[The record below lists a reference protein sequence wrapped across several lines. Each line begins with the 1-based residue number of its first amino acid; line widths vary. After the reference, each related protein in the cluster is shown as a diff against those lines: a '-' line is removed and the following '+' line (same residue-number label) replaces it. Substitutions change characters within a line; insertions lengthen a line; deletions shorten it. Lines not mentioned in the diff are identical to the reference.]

1 MSLLF
6 VCLLNLFGLLQATAP
21 PDTGEYYFNRVFFDN
36 SLMSGNYFYSDVHYQ
51 SPSWIKNENQHLPV
65 NDKIFFSPGN
75 SLELKYTSNEN
86 GAWQAAIKFYRW
98 RGKDFIRTGTEMSF
112 KLFVASNTLPDELP
126 AIAIAKKD
134 SVASEFIP
142 LSTFIQNISQKKWI
156 TVTIPLIDFKN
167 ISLHNSNDIDFIF
180 FRQNSKEGKTHDLYL
195 DQVEIIPENNSTA
208 LLTETPALIA
218 AKGFEQHID
227 ISWEKTSET
236 SSVKY
241 VEIYRSTDNK
251 NYAPVGI
258 QYPYT
263 NRFSDFTGITGK
275 KFYYKISFVSNDYTY
290 SKFSNIVSATTYSLT
305 DSAWLDMV
313 QEASFHYYWEGA
325 ESISGLALEDIPA
338 RSHMVATGASGF
350 GMMAILA
357 GVKRNFITREQA
369 VQRFT
374 KMVKFLLHAEKF
386 HGAFAH
392 FMDGRTGKV
401 VPYFGKY
408 DDGGDLVETSFLMEG
423 LLTARQFFNADND
436 KEKFIR
442 ENINALWKGV
452 EWDWYKRYPD
462 STFLYW
468 HWSPDYAWHIN
479 HRFVGFNEAMIT
491 YLLAIASPEHAIDPK
506 MYYSGWASQSE
517 YARHY
522 RSAWSGTKDGDN
534 YSNDSIYYGI
544 KLKVGVSNG
553 GPLFFT
559 HYSYLAFDPHFIT
572 DKYTN
577 YFDNNRSIALI
588 NYRYCLENP
597 NHFPGYGAGCWGL
610 TASDGPWGYKA
621 NEPVKERDNGTIAPT
636 GSLSSFAY
644 TPDQSMEAL
653 KNFYYR
659 YGKFLWGEY
668 GFRDAFNLSQ
678 NWCSPI
684 YMGLNQAPIVVMIE
698 NYRSGFIWNL
708 FMSCP
713 EIKTGIKRVSFQSP
727 YL

>member
-6 VCLLNLFGLLQATAP
+6 VCLLNLFGLFPANAP
-21 PDTGEYYFNRVFFDN
+21 SDTGEYYFNRIFFDN
-36 SLMSGNYFYSDVHYQ
+36 SLMSGNYFYSDASYQ
-51 SPSWIKNENQHLPV
+51 SPGWIKNEEHRLPV

-86 GAWQAAIKFYRW
+86 GMWNAAIKFYKW
-98 RGKDFIRTGTEMSF
+98 RGKDFIKVGKELSF
-112 KLFVASNTLPDELP
+112 KLFVASNTLPEELP
-126 AIAIAKKD
+126 AVAIAKED
-134 SVASEFIP
+134 SVASAFIP
-142 LSTFIQNISQKKWI
+142 LSSFIPNLSQKKWI
-156 TVTIPLIDFKN
+156 TVIIPLTNFKN

-180 FRQNSKEGKTHDLYL
+180 FRQHSKEGKTHDLYL
-195 DQVEIIPENNSTA
+195 DQLEIIPENVSSENVTA
-208 LLTETPALIA
+208 IPQLIA
-218 AKGFEQHID
+218 AKGYEQHVD
-227 ISWEKTSET
+227 INWKKIPKTT
-236 SSVKY
+236 PVKY

-251 NYAPVGI
+251 NYSPIGI
-258 QYPYT
+258 QYSYT
-263 NRFSDFTGITGK
+263 NRFSDFTGVTGK
-275 KFYYKISFVSNDYTY
+275 KFYYKISLVSENYSQ
-290 SKFSNIVSATTYSLT
+290 SKFSNIVNATTHSLT

-313 QEASFHYYWEGA
+313 QEASFRYYWEGA
-325 ESISGLALEDIPA
+325 ESNSGLSLEDIPG
-338 RSHMVATGASGF
+338 RSHMIAAGASGF

-357 GVKRNFITREQA
+357 GVRRNFITREQV

-374 KMVKFLLHAEKF
+374 KIVNFLLKAEKF

-401 VPYFGKY
+401 IPYFGKY

-423 LLTARQFFNADND
+423 LLTARQFFNREN
-436 KEKFIR
+436 KEEKFIR
-442 ENINALWKGV
+442 DNITKLWQGV

-479 HRFVGFNEAMIT
+479 HRFVGFNEAQIT
-491 YLLAIASPEHAIDPK
+491 YLLAMASPTHSINPG

-517 YARHY
+517 YAQRY
-522 RSAWSGTKDGDN
+522 RADWGGTNTGDK
-534 YSNDSIYYGI
+534 YFNDSIFYGI
-544 KLKVGVSNG
+544 RLKVGVSNG

-559 HYSYLAFDPHFIT
+559 HYSYLGFNPHLIN

-577 YFDNNRSIALI
+577 YFDNNRDIALI

-621 NEPVKERDNGTIAPT
+621 NEPVKSRDNGTIAPT
-636 GSLSSFAY
+636 GALSSIAY
-644 TPDQSMEAL
+644 TPEQSIAAL
-653 KNFYYR
+653 KNLYYK

-708 FMSCP
+708 FMRNP
-713 EIKTGIKRVSFQSP
+713 EIKEVVKNISNRK
-727 YL
+727 

>member
-6 VCLLNLFGLLQATAP
+6 VCLLNLFGLLSATP
-21 PDTGEYYFNRVFFDN
+21 PADTSEYYFNRTFFDN
-36 SLMSGNYFYSDVHYQ
+36 SLMSGNYFYSDADYQ
-51 SPSWIKNENQHLPV
+51 SPSWIKNEEHRLPV

-75 SLELKYTSNEN
+75 SLELKYTSSESGTWN
-86 GAWQAAIKFYRW
+86 AAIKFYKW
-98 RGKDFIRTGTEMSF
+98 RGKDFIKTGNKLSF
-112 KLFVASNTLPDELP
+112 KLLVASNTLPDELP
-126 AIAIAKKD
+126 AIAIAKED

-142 LSTFIQNISQKKWI
+142 LSSFVQNLSQKKWI
-156 TVTIPLIDFKN
+156 TVTIPLTDFKN

-180 FRQNSKEGKTHDLYL
+180 FRQHSKEGKTHDLYL
-195 DQVEIIPENNSTA
+195 DQVEIIPGDISSENIMTA
-208 LLTETPALIA
+208 PQLIT
-218 AKGFEQHID
+218 AKGYEQHVD
-227 ISWEKTSET
+227 IRWEKIPET
-236 SSVKY
+236 LPVKY
-241 VEIYRSTDNK
+241 VEIYRSADNK
-251 NYAPVGI
+251 DFVPVGI
-258 QYPYT
+258 QYPYI
-263 NRFSDFTGITGK
+263 NRFSDFTGVTGK
-275 KFYYKISFVSNDYTY
+275 KFYYKISLVSENYSQ
-290 SKFSNIVSATTYSLT
+290 SKFSNVASATTHSLT

-313 QEASFHYYWEGA
+313 QEACFRYYWEGA
-325 ESISGLALEDIPA
+325 EPNSGLALEDIPA
-338 RSHMVATGASGF
+338 RSHMIAAGASGF
-350 GMMAILA
+350 GMMAILT

-374 KMVKFLLHAEKF
+374 KIVNFLLKAEKF

-401 VPYFGKY
+401 IPYFGKY

-423 LLTARQFFNADND
+423 LLTARQFFDGND
-436 KEKFIR
+436 TREKFIR
-442 ENINALWKGV
+442 DNITKLWKGV

-479 HRFVGFNEAMIT
+479 HRFVGFNEAQIT
-491 YLLAIASPEHAIDPK
+491 YLLAMASPTHSINPR

-517 YARHY
+517 YAQQY
-522 RSAWSGTKDGDN
+522 RSAWGGTNRGDK
-534 YSNDSIYYGI
+534 YFNDSVSYGI

-559 HYSYLAFDPHFIT
+559 HYSYLGYNPHFIN

-577 YFDNNRSIALI
+577 YFENNRNIALI

-597 NHFPGYGAGCWGL
+597 NHFPGYGPGCWGL
-610 TASDGPWGYKA
+610 TASDGPWDYKA

-636 GSLSSFAY
+636 GALSSIAY
-644 TPDQSMEAL
+644 TPEESMAAL
-653 KNFYYR
+653 KNYYYK

-708 FMSCP
+708 FMSNP
-713 EIKTGIKRVSFQSP
+713 EIKAERIP
-727 YL
+727 N

>member
-1 MSLLF
+1 MPLLF
-6 VCLLNLFGLLQATAP
+6 VCLFNLFGLLPGNTP

-36 SLMSGNYFYSDVHYQ
+36 SLMSGSYFYSDAQYQ
-51 SPSWIKNENQHLPV
+51 SPSWIKNESHHLPV
-65 NDKIFFSPGN
+65 SDKIFFSPGN
-75 SLELKYTSNEN
+75 SLELKYTSNES
-86 GAWQAAIKFYRW
+86 GTWQAAIKFYRW
-98 RGKDFIRTGTEMSF
+98 RGKDFIKTGKKLSF
-112 KLFVASNTLPDELP
+112 RLLVASSTLPGELP

-134 SVASEFIP
+134 SSASDFIP
-142 LSTFIQNISQKKWI
+142 LSSFIQKISQQKWTTI
-156 TVTIPLIDFKN
+156 TIPLEDFKN
-167 ISLHNSNDIDFIF
+167 ISFNNSNDIDFIF

-195 DQVEIIPENNSTA
+195 DQVEIIPENISSQD
-208 LLTETPALIA
+208 LLVAPLLID
-218 AKGFEQHID
+218 AKGYEQHVD
-227 ISWEKTSET
+227 ISWKRISEK

-251 NYAPVGI
+251 NYTPVGI
-258 QYPYT
+258 QYPYM
-263 NRFSDFTGITGK
+263 NRVSDFTGATRK
-275 KFYYKISFVSNDYTY
+275 RFYYKISFVSNNYVK
-290 SKFSNIVSATTYSLT
+290 SKLSNSVNAITHTLT

-313 QEASFHYYWEGA
+313 QEANFRYYWEGA
-325 ESISGLALEDIPA
+325 EPNSGLALEDIPA
-338 RSHMVATGASGF
+338 RAHMIATGASGF
-350 GMMAILA
+350 GMMADLV
-357 GVKRNFITREQA
+357 GVKRKFITRGQA

-374 KMVKFLLHAEKF
+374 RIINFLLHADKF

-401 VPYFGKY
+401 IPYFGKY

-423 LLTARQFFNADND
+423 LLTARQFFNADNQQ
-436 KEKFIR
+436 EKFIR
-442 ENINALWKGV
+442 DNITKLWKGV

-468 HWSPDYAWHIN
+468 HWSPDYSWHIN

-491 YLLAIASPEHAIDPK
+491 YLLAIASPTHAIDPG
-506 MYYSGWASQSE
+506 MYYSGWASQSG
-517 YARHY
+517 YAQHY
-522 RSAWSGTKDGDN
+522 RSAWGRTNEGDK
-534 YSNDSIYYGI
+534 YFNDNVYYGI

-559 HYSYLAFDPHFIT
+559 HYSYLGFNPHLIQ

-577 YFDNNRSIALI
+577 YFENNRNIALI

-597 NHFPGYGAGCWGL
+597 NHFPGYGPGCWGL
-610 TASDGPWGYKA
+610 TASDGPWGYSA
-621 NEPVKERDNGTIAPT
+621 NEPVPGRDNGTIAPT
-636 GSLSSFAY
+636 GALSSFPY
-644 TPDQSMEAL
+644 TPDESMAAL
-653 KNFYYR
+653 KNFYLR

-708 FMSCP
+708 FMSNP
-713 EIKTGIKRVSFQSP
+713 EIKKEANRMFTKK
-727 YL
+727 

>member
-1 MSLLF
+1 MALLF
-6 VCLLNLFGLLQATAP
+6 ITLFHFFGFQSTSTS
-21 PDTGEYYFNRVFFDN
+21 DTGEYYFNRIFFDN
-36 SLMSGNYFYSDVHYQ
+36 SLMSGNYFYSDATYQ
-51 SPSWIKNENQHLPV
+51 SPSWIKNEEHRLPV

-75 SLELKYTSNEN
+75 SLELKYTSNDN
-86 GAWQAAIKFYRW
+86 GSWNASIKFYKW
-98 RGKDFIRTGTEMSF
+98 RGKDFIKMGNKLSF

-126 AIAIAKKD
+126 AIAIAKED
-134 SVASEFIP
+134 SVASAFIP
-142 LSTFIQNISQKKWI
+142 LSSFIRNLSQKKWI
-156 TVTIPLIDFKN
+156 TVTIPLKDFKN

-180 FRQNSKEGKTHDLYL
+180 FRQHSKEGKTHDLYL
-195 DQVEIIPENNSTA
+195 DQVEIIPGNISSENVTTA
-208 LLTETPALIA
+208 PQLIA
-218 AKGFEQHID
+218 AKGYEQHVD
-227 ISWEKTSET
+227 ISWKKISET
-236 SSVKY
+236 APVKY
-241 VEIYRSTDNK
+241 VEIYRSADNK
-251 NYAPVGI
+251 NYVPVAI

-263 NRFSDFTGITGK
+263 NRFSDFTGVTGK
-275 KFYYKISFVSNDYTY
+275 KFYYKISLVSENYSQ
-290 SKFSNIVSATTYSLT
+290 SKFSNIVNATTHSLT

-313 QEASFHYYWEGA
+313 QEACFRYYWEGA
-325 ESISGLALEDIPA
+325 EPNSGLALEDIPA
-338 RSHMVATGASGF
+338 RSHMIAAGASGF

-374 KMVKFLLHAEKF
+374 KIVNFLLKAEKF
-386 HGAFAH
+386 HGAFPH

-401 VPYFGKY
+401 IPYFGKY

-423 LLTARQFFNADND
+423 LLTARQFFNADNQQ
-436 KEKFIR
+436 EKYIWDS
-442 ENINALWKGV
+442 ITKLWKGV

-479 HRFVGFNEAMIT
+479 HRFVGFNEAQIT
-491 YLLAIASPEHAIDPK
+491 YLLAMASPTHPINPA
-506 MYYSGWASQSE
+506 MYYSGWASQSD
-517 YARHY
+517 YAQHY
-522 RSAWSGTKDGDN
+522 RSDWGGTNTGDK
-534 YSNDSIYYGI
+534 YFSDSIFYGI
-544 KLKVGVSNG
+544 RLKVGVSNG

-559 HYSYLAFDPHFIT
+559 QYSYLGFNPHLIN

-577 YFDNNRSIALI
+577 YFENNRDIALI

-621 NEPVKERDNGTIAPT
+621 NEPVKSRDNGTIAPT
-636 GSLSSFAY
+636 GALSSFAY
-644 TPDQSMEAL
+644 TPSESMAAL
-653 KNFYYR
+653 KNYYHQ

-708 FMSCP
+708 FMKNP
-713 EIKTGIKRVSFQSP
+713 EIKAEVTSMFNQK
-727 YL
+727 